1 METNLEKCKEV
12 ALDYLHS
19 KIYPTKLPFFVT
31 HPFFKSTIFPYKDSF
46 IDINENEEAKNE
58 IMAKYELQIGETKDI
73 DSIFFMMC
81 NQYRVQYFSHIKQW
95 LSEKDFGSLLAYSWV
110 NDENANNN
118 SVVDIEDILYYF
130 KKAQKIYLMN
140 EEELEKYKKLPQK
153 ITVYRGVTDHNRDND
168 KALSWTLSKKKAEW
182 FAHRFDEEGDVI
194 EKEIDKKDIYAYFN
208 SRNEDEVIVDY
219 HATI

>member
-81 NQYRVQYFSHIKQW
+81 NQYRMQYFSHIKQW